1 MTDPRDAR
9 PDTPSAAPPMATA
22 RPMATAK
29 ANRQVARL
37 RAQLR
42 ESQARVQELERRL
55 TALEASAALQF
66 GRLVAGAA
74 RNPRRRAP
82 RLPRELYRL
91 WKQRNAPAP
100 ASATAADA
108 ENRVELDQV
117 DRAEDRLLVAAPH
130 EGLVIAGILGR
141 PAAAALAGHAK
152 IVSLYPHDAVTALET
167 ADVDMLVVDAA
178 AGEPGGPWAY
188 LGMPGMYDRERV
200 LHDVRELARV
210 RGLPLVLW
218 GEAPPPG
225 LAILE
230 WDAAVTAPARLAE
243 LVPAFQPA

>member
-1 MTDPRDAR
+1 MTNPRDALPR
-9 PDTPSAAPPMATA
+9 AASA
-22 RPMATAK
+22 AK

-42 ESQARVQELERRL
+42 ESQARVQELEQRL
-55 TALEASAALQF
+55 TALETSAALQF

-91 WKQRNAPAP
+91 WKKRNAPTA
-100 ASATAADA
+100 ASATATDA
-108 ENRVELDQV
+108 KDRVQLDHV
-117 DRAEDRLLVAAPH
+117 DRAEDRLLVAAPY
-130 EGLVIAGILGR
+130 EGPVIAGILGR
-141 PAAAALAGHAK
+141 AAAAALAGHAK
-152 IVSLYPHDAVTALET
+152 IVPLYPHDAVTVLET

-188 LGMPGMYDRERV
+188 LGTPGMYDRERV
-200 LHDVRELARV
+200 LHDARELARV

-225 LAILE
+225 LAILQ
-230 WDAAVTAPARLAE
+230 WDATVTAPARLAE
-243 LVPAFQPA
+243 LVPTFEPA